1 MSIFS
6 ILRSSFT
13 AKGAPVPD
21 QEVPLQPPLAE
32 QNPTEREA
40 FKSPKLL
47 AEWVGK
53 YVIGGRTLEDDYS
66 LLPDADARK
75 DLEISPEQRDRCLRE
90 YSVLR
95 LVGVSLFIK
104 QHHPDTFWLLFTDH
118 ATPILWRHLK
128 GAENDIS
135 QSELRNAL
143 EAYVLACE
151 AADTEKCA
159 SLYME
164 RIYDDNPKYMRM
176 KLAGIGTIATD
187 FILSTYEVFRDA
199 YCQVTQG
206 MSYKSFKQITD
217 AIAKVSQGEE

>member
-13 AKGAPVPD
+13 AEGAPVPD
-21 QEVPLQPPLAE
+21 QAVPLQPPLAE
-32 QNPTEREA
+32 QNATDREV
-40 FKSPKLL
+40 FKSPTLL

-53 YVIGGRTLEDDYS
+53 YVIGGRALEDDYS

-104 QHHPDTFWLLFTDH
+104 QHLPDTFWLLFTDH

-176 KLAGIGTIATD
+176 KFAGIGSIATD

-206 MSYKSFKQITD
+206 MSYESFKQITD
-217 AIAKVSQGEE
+217 AIAKVSQGEA